1 MSRTK
6 KLIEA
11 DFRAILRND
20 FYTFAK
26 RAFLELN
33 PQVQFIENSYIEL
46 VGAKLEG
53 ILRRENR
60 RLIINLPPRS
70 LKSHLASIAFP
81 AFLLGHDPSAEI
93 ICASYGQSLADKLS
107 MDCRNLMNS
116 KFYQRT
122 FSTRLAPYKQSL
134 QEFATSQKGFRM
146 ATSVQGVLT
155 GRGAGY
161 LILDDVLR
169 PDEALSQSQRKAVND
184 WYDHTLY
191 SRLNNKQTDCIIII
205 MQRLHEDDLVG
216 HVLEQEDWEVLR
228 LPAIAE
234 EDEEHEIA
242 SVFGSRT
249 FYRVAGQV
257 LDPVREPL
265 HVLEKIRK
273 TMGSYNFAGQYQQSP
288 APMGGGMVRQEWFQR
303 YTPGEEPR
311 KFDLVIQSWDTANKD
326 TELADPSVCTT
337 WGKRGNR
344 IYLMD
349 VYCRRVNYPD
359 LKRAIKER
367 KARFLP
373 DVILIEDKA
382 SGTQLI
388 QELIREG
395 AYGVTRYAPKDDKIM
410 RFNAVTSEI
419 ENGFVFV
426 PTEAPW
432 LDSYLREMMSFP
444 KGKHDDQV
452 DSTSQALDWVKKGNY
467 AFGVYE
473 YQRKLARELGI
484 SIHRSSDEDKPD
496 LSGIICPNCEHKGV
510 GQYGRRFRCHT
521 CQHYWEPS
529 KPSNEPITCKGPNG
543 EDLQWDHEIELWV
556 DPITGDTFEPTTE
569 EN

>member
-1 MSRTK
+1 MSTTK
-6 KLIEA
+6 KLLTEA
-11 DFRAILRND
+11 EFRAILRND

-33 PQVQFIENSYIEL
+33 PQVLFIENLYIEF
-46 VGAKLEG
+46 VAAALEAC
-53 ILRRENR
+53 RRGKIR

-107 MDCRNLMNS
+107 LDCRNLMNS
-116 KFYQRT
+116 RFYRRT
-122 FSTRLAPYKQSL
+122 FPTRLAPYKQSL
-134 QEFATSQKGFRM
+134 QEFATSQKGSRL

-169 PDEALSQSQRKAVND
+169 PDEALSESQRKAVND

-191 SRLNNKQTDCIIII
+191 SRLNNKQTGCIII

-234 EDEEHEIA
+234 EDEAYEIE
-242 SVFGSRT
+242 SIFGSKI
-249 FYRVAGQV
+249 FYRVAGEV
-257 LDPVREPL
+257 LDPIREPL
-265 HVLEKIRK
+265 HVLDRIRK
-273 TMGSYNFAGQYQQSP
+273 SIGSYNFAGQYQQSP
-288 APMGGGMVRQEWFQR
+288 SPLGGGMVKQEWFQR
-303 YTPGEEPR
+303 YTPGAEPR

-344 IYLMD
+344 IYLLN
-349 VYCRRVNYPD
+349 VYCRRVDYPD
-359 LKRAIKER
+359 LKRAIKEQR
-367 KARFLP
+367 ARFPP

-382 SGTQLI
+382 SGTQLV

-395 AYGVTRYAPKDDKIM
+395 VYGVTRYVPKDHKIM
-410 RFNAVTSEI
+410 RLHSVTSVI
-419 ENGFVFV
+419 ENGYVYL
-426 PTEAPW
+426 PTEASW
-432 LDSYLREMMSFP
+432 LDSYLREMLTFP
-444 KGKHDDQV
+444 KGKNDDQV
-452 DSTSQALDWVKKGNY
+452 DSTSQALDWIKQGNH
-467 AFGVYE
+467 AFGVYQ
-473 YQRKLARELGI
+473 YQNKLARELGI
-484 SIHRSSDEDKPD
+484 SIPRSSEEEATD
-496 LSGIICPNCEHKGV
+496 LSSIICPNCETIGV
-510 GQYGRRFRCHT
+510 AQHGRQFYCYT
-521 CQHYWEPS
+521 CQHRWEPS

-543 EDLQWDHEIELWV
+543 QNLEWDHEIELWV
-556 DPITGDTFEPTTE
+556 DPMTGATFKPATE
-569 EN
+569 ED